1 MPEWGA
7 ELCRSLRKDG
17 YTNAE
22 VAHIVGYC
30 ETTIR
35 TALRHYRDHG
45 TDRRPRQGTGK
56 RSDVRWTFAG
66 PHGAANLAEL
76 ERVKDAGDDAETLN
90 EVWHE
95 FRRTGAGFPAYRTL
109 CNALQN
115 HLDYTRKRV
124 RVTAVARRPAEPC
137 EHAPW
142 RASLRLAFVRECT
155 CASHLL
161 LLLALN
167 P

>member
-1 MPEWGA
+1 MVARHHQPMPEWGA

-76 ERVKDAGDDAETLN
+76 ERVTMQAMT
-90 EVWHE
+90 
-95 FRRTGAGFPAYRTL
+95 P
-109 CNALQN
+109 
-115 HLDYTRKRV
+115 KR
-124 RVTAVARRPAEPC
+124 
-137 EHAPW
+137 
-142 RASLRLAFVRECT
+142 
-155 CASHLL
+155 
-161 LLLALN
+161 
-167 P
+167 